1 MRRARS
7 LTRPISSSSVGGP
20 LSARVGCTWRRGADQ
35 QGGASPAVPAGYI
48 RFRDQLAEIGGALTF
63 RVPALTEDAQPIRLQ
78 IRSGCLGDAA
88 MSGRHATGGVV
99 ASSNPQLCGNR
110 SGWWGFAGVTNADGA
125 LRERAGSGLEA
136 ECEALPPAAAS
147 GEKLLPSTARAT
159 SAHALRTAWVLHA
172 LGPTSFHARE
182 SEAALRR
189 TYVACFDLA
198 DSLGLGS
205 LALPALACGV
215 AGFPATAGARAA
227 FDAVERHAAAAAGA
241 AGGTLARV
249 EFVLLDRRVYCEFA
263 DEAWSRWQR

>member
-63 RVPALTEDAQPIRLQ
+63 RVPALTEDAPIRLQ

-147 GEKLLPSTARAT
+147 GEKLLPSTVRAT

-189 TYVACFDLA
+189 TYAACFDLA

-227 FDAVERHAAAAAGA
+227 FDAVERRAAAAAGA